1 MPFEY
6 TYHYA
11 MRLYEMRERVGR
23 AIDLTEDEDQQD
35 EFRDLYNNICLELFE
50 LKRKAQNYQLSIK
63 APSHETLFARRSSQL
78 IPFNS
83 HTVYPKVTAG

>member
-6 TYHYA
+6 TYHYT
-11 MRLYEMRERVGR
+11 MRLYEMRESVGR

-50 LKRKAQNYQLSIK
+50 LKRKAQNYQLSISH
-63 APSHETLFARRSSQL
+63 PSHEKPPLVITTELPPLGTHVSSIDEL
-78 IPFNS
+78 
-83 HTVYPKVTAG
+83 K